1 MGLRFIYGTAGTG
14 KTTYCFN
21 EIKNIINNESKIYII
36 TPEQFSFT
44 AEKKLLDVLPSG
56 AAINA
61 EVLTFNRMAYRV
73 FGEVGGASKTILTD
87 CGNSI
92 LIYDILESKKQEI
105 KFLGKSDKNIELVSR
120 IFTELKKH
128 NITIEKLEETINTI
142 QDIYLKTKLTD
153 IYILYKE
160 YENRLSNNYI
170 DSNDV
175 LTELAEKLDKS
186 SMFDNAVIYID
197 EFAGFTEQ
205 EYILIKKL
213 LGKAKQVNVTICTDW
228 LENNKLQEN
237 DIYFQN
243 KITAQKIV
251 KLAENEEIENPVI
264 LKEKYR
270 FKNAELKHLEENI
283 YSNKYKK
290 YNADVNNINLFL
302 SMNPYSEIEYVAK
315 EIIKLVREQN
325 YRYKDIAIITKQ
337 IENYSAITKVIFE
350 KYEIPVFI
358 DEKKDLSQNYL
369 IKYILA
375 IFEIFSKNFTY
386 EPMFNYIKTGLLEI
400 EEEDIFKLENYC
412 IKWGIKGNKWYKED
426 WTYGNLGSEEL
437 TFLNNLRTKIINPL
451 LKLKEE
457 MSKNKT
463 VESISKDLYIY
474 LQENEI
480 LKKLQE
486 KIEKFNQI
494 GKQELANEYET
505 GINVFLQV
513 LDELVMVFKNKK
525 VSFEKYREL
534 IKIGLQNKG
543 LGAIPATQDQVILG
557 DVDRS
562 RSHNVKAVF
571 IIGINDGIFPS
582 ANKDEGF
589 LNDKDREDLKQLE
602 LELAKTTKD
611 RLYEEQFNIYK
622 AITVPEEKLY
632 LSYTS
637 TDSEGRAIRPSILIT
652 KIKKIFPNL
661 KENSDIIKKESF
673 IGLPEETFDELL
685 INLYNLSN
693 GEKID
698 LIWKDVY
705 NWYLKTDKWNE
716 KLKGALKGLE
726 YTNLPDKINSDIIDK
741 LYGNKMQ
748 TSVSKLE
755 QYRTCPFSFYLKYGL
770 NLKEEETY
778 EIKSI
783 DTGSFMHEIIDD
795 FFEMVKNNEIDVKNI
810 SKEEIEKIIHEIVT
824 DKITLSR
831 NAMFTSSNKFKI
843 LLKKLEKVLIQS
855 IIYIVQNLANSK
867 FQILGNEVEFK
878 PGGKYPPIELS
889 LEDGKKIEIT
899 GKIDRIDLAED
910 EHGKYIRIIDY
921 KSSVKNI
928 NLNEV
933 MFGIQLQL
941 ITYLDEVI
949 TKGDFLPAGAL
960 YFNLID
966 PIITLAGNKSTEEI
980 EKEVQKNFKMK
991 GIVLA
996 DINIVKMMDTKLEKG
1011 YSETI
1016 PVYIDKDG
1024 NISKN
1029 LSSTISEEDFTNLQK
1044 KVRSIIKQISKEI
1057 FSGDI
1062 SIKPYYNKDKK
1073 TPCEFCKYRTIC
1085 NFNTKQKGNNYNYIK
1100 YLEKS
1105 EVLEKL
1111 KKEAVQDV

>member
-426 WTYGNLGSEEL
+426 WTFGNLGSEEL

-589 LNDKDREDLKQLE
+589 LNDKDREDLKKLE

-698 LIWKDVY
+698 SIWKDVY
-705 NWYLKTDKWNE
+705 NWYLKNDKWKE
-716 KLKGALKGLE
+716 KLKEALKGLE

-810 SKEEIEKIIHEIVT
+810 CKEEIEKIIHEIVT

-867 FQILGNEVEFK
+867 FKILGNEVEFK

-1073 TPCEFCKYRTIC
+1073 TPCEFCKYKTIC